1 MPQQLPDIPKV
12 DRKTSYQGLKGIV
25 AKLRDEFIRS
35 YLVDSA
41 SVTVVD
47 NPGKTR
53 SAEVNFPNQ
62 GGGIV
67 PANAYRAG
75 ETELGSD
82 DPENP
87 VAPPALPLPSTDT
100 GIRGTQPLDI
110 ASNETDGYTLRV
122 ITRRYIYNSGAG
134 TFDEIA
140 FARDVTWDSSGLFY
154 KFGPEIVVETGNV
167 TGSGSASGGL
177 P

>member
-62 GGGIV
+62 GGGGATFTITTDGTEGV
-67 PANAYRAG
+67 PDGGGFRTFQINPCG
-75 ETELGSD
+75 LPDGT
-82 DPENP
+82 P
-87 VAPPALPLPSTDT
+87 VAVDDGDQLYPIIFVGAYVKSDT
-100 GIRGTQPLDI
+100 INVKFWSVGGAAFMT
-110 ASNETDGYTLRV
+110 
-122 ITRRYIYNSGAG
+122 AG
-134 TFDEIA
+134 TITVRSVA
-140 FARDVTWDSSGLFY
+140 
-154 KFGPEIVVETGNV
+154 
-167 TGSGSASGGL
+167 
-177 P
+177 

>member
-62 GGGIV
+62 SGGATFTI
-67 PANAYRAG
+67 
-75 ETELGSD
+75 T
-82 DPENP
+82 
-87 VAPPALPLPSTDT
+87 
-100 GIRGTQPLDI
+100 
-110 ASNETDGYTLRV
+110 TDGTETVPDSGFFLTFQIFNTGLPTGTPLAVDFSGEGYPLMLAGSNVVSGTITLNYWHAEGNVLPPYTLPV
-122 ITRRYIYNSGAG
+122 GTITVRSVA
-134 TFDEIA
+134 
-140 FARDVTWDSSGLFY
+140 
-154 KFGPEIVVETGNV
+154 
-167 TGSGSASGGL
+167 
-177 P
+177 

>member
-62 GGGIV
+62 GGGGATATITLDGSETV
-67 PANAYRAG
+67 PDGGIFKTFSVALDVPNGTPIAVDTGAKSGPSHSSEATSQAVLHTCISGAN
-75 ETELGSD
+75 T
-82 DPENP
+82 
-87 VAPPALPLPSTDT
+87 APPISPPEPLPC
-100 GIRGTQPLDI
+100 
-110 ASNETDGYTLRV
+110 
-122 ITRRYIYNSGAG
+122 
-134 TFDEIA
+134 
-140 FARDVTWDSSGLFY
+140 AR
-154 KFGPEIVVETGNV
+154 
-167 TGSGSASGGL
+167 L
-177 P
+177 PKIQS

>member
-1 MPQQLPDIPKV
+1 MPQKLPDIPKV

-62 GGGIV
+62 GGGSGVTATITLDGSETV
-67 PANAYRAG
+67 PDGGIFKTFSVALDVPDG
-75 ETELGSD
+75 T
-82 DPENP
+82 P
-87 VAPPALPLPSTDT
+87 VAVDT
-100 GIRGTQPLDI
+100 GGQIWPITFVGSYVTGGI
-110 ASNETDGYTLRV
+110 AYLHFWSEYGSANFT
-122 ITRRYIYNSGAG
+122 AG
-134 TFDEIA
+134 TITVRSVA
-140 FARDVTWDSSGLFY
+140 
-154 KFGPEIVVETGNV
+154 
-167 TGSGSASGGL
+167 
-177 P
+177 